1 MKRNHPS
8 LFIDQYGYK
17 VYASSVKELK
27 ELVGPG
33 RVFKIYRDTP
43 EGTFH
48 VGYGVGS
55 SWFTE
60 YQPVIRKA

>member
-8 LFIDQYGYK
+8 LFIDRYGLK

-27 ELVGPG
+27 AKAGPG
-33 RVFKIYRDTP
+33 RVFKIYRDLP
-43 EGTFH
+43 EGVAH
-48 VGYGVGS
+48 VGYGVGYR
-55 SWFTE
+55 WFTE